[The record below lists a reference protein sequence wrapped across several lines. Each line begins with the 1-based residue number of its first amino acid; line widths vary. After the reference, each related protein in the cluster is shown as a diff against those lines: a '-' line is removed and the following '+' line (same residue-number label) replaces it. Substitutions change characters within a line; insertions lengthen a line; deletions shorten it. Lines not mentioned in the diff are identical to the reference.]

1 LAGGQFTIKCT
12 GEEIMTR
19 EAQDLVSKFLE
30 DKQLTKEL
38 ATPQQ
43 MSDALA
49 FESCYNWYRTKMNVL
64 PENAEL
70 AAKVWLQ
77 KYALHDKSGM
87 CLEKTPEDMWDRIAN
102 ALTEEELLTNPL
114 TLNREEVFA
123 EFRNIL
129 DGFKYTPQGSGL
141 FALGN
146 MYVKSS
152 ASNCF
157 VLPSPE
163 DSLDS
168 IFETAKLMAKIYAFR
183 GGIGIDISNLRPYG
197 AATNNAARS
206 STGAASFMDFYSYVT
221 GMIGQQGRRG
231 ALMLTM
237 RVDHPD
243 IFRFIEMKRDL
254 DKQPFFNELEAAGIN
269 INDYKHSAIADRLK
283 SASHSNVSVRLTK
296 AFMEAVKNDTNFE
309 LYFDFDPASGT
320 PRYSEFVRAR
330 DIWDKLMH
338 SAWES
343 AEPGILNW
351 DHILEESPADQYLN
365 LTDIE
370 FTDPLTGETKTV
382 SYSFRT
388 VSTNPCGEVPLS
400 GGDSCCLGT
409 FFLPAFVKNPWTDK
423 AYFDFD
429 MYIKHI
435 QIGVK
440 AQDNIKNWDSRIL
453 PLEIN
458 RISAILGRRISLG
471 NHGLADCLASL
482 GLKYDSEEA
491 RVQTDKIYECLK
503 NTAYE
508 QSADLAAVKGKFQ
521 VFDYEKHSKSP
532 FFQRLKDSVKK
543 KIKKNGLRNIA
554 LLTNAPTGSMSVLSR
569 NCSSGIEPIFLKS
582 YNRNV
587 KIPGTN
593 DFETFVVYHQ
603 ALQDCIEAG
612 GNPDVFIEAGN
623 IDPEKRVELQATIQ
637 KHIDHAIS
645 VTTNLKSDATVE
657 TVELLYKTAFEKG
670 CKGFTVY
677 RDGSRT
683 GVLNAIK
690 APEKTHKTLERPK
703 TTNIDIHKVK
713 YRDKQWAVLVGR
725 VDNGPIEVFA
735 GIEEDTPLPNKYHR
749 AELTKKSRGHYSLTV
764 YLSED
769 EDDVIKINNIGARF
783 PLPEGMTLTRFISL
797 ALKNGVPVSAI
808 CEQLTKSSSSMFDY
822 PAVLNRVLKSYITV
836 EEYSSTAGDKPCP
849 ECGKSLKFRKQDGCM
864 VEFCESCSYLNSKCG

>member
-1 LAGGQFTIKCT
+1 
-12 GEEIMTR
+12 MDR
-19 EAQDLVSKFLE
+19 EVENLSQKFLE
-30 DKQLTKEL
+30 AKGLTADSATAAEL
-38 ATPQQ
+38 
-43 MSDALA
+43 SDAEA
-49 FESCYNWYRTKMNVL
+49 YESSYNWYINYM
-64 PENAEL
+64 
-70 AAKVWLQ
+70 KVQPNTADMASKIWLQ
-77 KYALHDKSGM
+77 KYALHNKEGI
-87 CLEKTPEDMWDRIAN
+87 CLEKTPADMWDRVAG
-102 ALTEEELLTNPL
+102 ALTDEEFLTNPDL
-114 TLNREEVFA
+114 TVSRKEVFTN
-123 EFRNIL
+123 FRSIL

-146 MYVKSS
+146 PYVNSS

-183 GGIGIDISNLRPYG
+183 GGIGIDVSNLRPYG
-197 AATNNAARS
+197 ASTNNAARS

-243 IFRFIEMKRDL
+243 IMRFIEMKRDM
-254 DKQPFFNELEAAGIN
+254 DKKPFFEELAAAGVN
-269 INDYKHSAIADRLK
+269 INDSKWSAMADRLK
-283 SASHSNVSVRLTK
+283 STSFANVSVRISD
-296 AFMEAVKNDTNFE
+296 AFMQAVKDDADFE
-309 LYFDFDPASGT
+309 LYFDYEDPNK
-320 PRYSEFVRAR
+320 PRYSEIVKAR
-330 DIWDKLMH
+330 VIWDKLMH

-351 DHILEESPADQYLN
+351 DHILRESPADQYIN

-370 FTDPLTGETKTV
+370 YTDPKTNERKNT

-388 VSTNPCGEVPLS
+388 LSTNPCGEVPLS

-409 FFLPAFVKNPWTDK
+409 FYLPAFITGAWTPE
-423 AYFDFD
+423 AAFNFDL
-429 MYIKHI
+429 YEKHI
-435 QIGVK
+435 RTGVR

-458 RISAILGRRISLG
+458 RVSAILGRRISLG

-482 GLKYDSEEA
+482 GLKYDSKEA
-491 RVQTDKIYECLK
+491 QIQTDKIYEFLK
-503 NTAYE
+503 NTAYDE
-508 QSADLAAVKGKFQ
+508 SANLAAEKGMFQ
-521 VFDYEKHSKSP
+521 VFDADKHFKSP
-532 FFQRLKDSVKK
+532 FIQRLSPSVKK

-582 YNRNV
+582 YTRNV

-593 DFETFVVYHQ
+593 DFEKYTVYHQ
-603 ALQDCIEAG
+603 AIQDCIDAG
-612 GNPDVFIEAGN
+612 GNLDVFIEAGN
-623 IDPEKRVELQATIQ
+623 IDPAQRIELQATIQ
-637 KHIDHAIS
+637 SHIDHAIS

-657 TVELLYKTAFEKG
+657 NIDFLYRTAFEKG

-677 RDGSRT
+677 RDGCRT

-690 APEKTHKTLERPK
+690 VEKPHKIMERPK

-713 YRDKQWAVLVGR
+713 YRDKQWAVLVGFA
-725 VDNGPIEVFA
+725 DNGPIEVFA

-764 YLSED
+764 FLSED
-769 EDDVIKINNIGARF
+769 EDDIIRINNIGARF

-797 ALKNGVPVSAI
+797 ALKNGVSVSDI
-808 CEQLTKSSSSMFDY
+808 CEQLTKSSNSMFDY
-822 PAVLNRVLKSYITV
+822 PAVLNRVLKSYITA
-836 EEYSSTAGDKPCP
+836 EEYGKNAGDKPCP

-864 VEFCESCSYLNSKCG
+864 VEFCEHCNYLNSKCG